1 MKSNNSFPAG
11 LLDKNLSFGVQTIH
25 RRSEPADGQWRPD
38 ERDGRVFVELVDKLG
53 FDSIWCGD
61 HIAFAIP
68 ILDPIVQLAQ
78 AATYS
83 DRLAVGTC
91 VYLLPLRHP
100 GPVAKQI
107 ATLDLLSGGRLIFGV
122 GVGGEFQSDFDV
134 SGIPIDERG
143 ARLTESIEMLRALW
157 RGDSTTYRGQH
168 FAFDDITMLP
178 APHQSG
184 GPPIWCGGR
193 QDAALRRA
201 GRLADGYLSYV
212 ITPDRFR
219 LSLETITS
227 SYEAAK
233 RSGTFGTGHLLFARL
248 DKDYETALDVA
259 SHHLSVR
266 YAMDFREAAKKY
278 CALGSPADIAADIIK
293 FYEAGCRTI
302 VFDLIGPY
310 EERAEHTEAIATEVL
325 PLLAGYRS

>member
-1 MKSNNSFPAG
+1 VDLP
-11 LLDKNLSFGVQTIH
+11 LDKKLTFGIQTIH
-25 RRSEPADGQWRPD
+25 RRSEPAEGAWLPD
-38 ERDGRVFVELVDKLG
+38 ERDGRTFVELVDRLG

-61 HIAFAIP
+61 HVAFAIP

-83 DRLAVGTC
+83 DRLAIGTC

-107 ATLDLLSGGRLIFGV
+107 ATLDLLSGGRLIFGI

-134 SGIPIDERG
+134 SGIPNEQRG
-143 ARLTESIEMLRALW
+143 ARLTESIEVLRTLW
-157 RGDSTTYRGQH
+157 RGEPASYTGEH
-168 FAFDDITMLP
+168 FDFEDITMLP
-178 APHQSG
+178 APHQPG

-193 QDAALRRA
+193 QDVALKRA
-201 GRLADGYLSYV
+201 GRLADGYISYV
-212 ITPDRFR
+212 ITPDRFQR
-219 LSLETITS
+219 SLETIAPAYADAHRDETS
-227 SYEAAK
+227 
-233 RSGTFGTGHLLFARL
+233 FGTGHLLFARL

-259 SHHLSVR
+259 AHHLSVR
-266 YAMDFREAAKKY
+266 YAMDFRDAAKKY
-278 CALGSPADIAADIIK
+278 CALGSPADVAADIVK

-310 EERAEHTEAIATEVL
+310 EERIEHTEAIASDVL
-325 PLLAGYRS
+325 PLLASYRH

>member
-1 MKSNNSFPAG
+1 MDLP
-11 LLDKNLSFGVQTIH
+11 LDKKLTFGVQTIH
-25 RRSEPADGQWRPD
+25 RRSEPAAGPWLPD
-38 ERDGRVFVELVDKLG
+38 AHDGRAFVELVDRLG

-61 HIAFAIP
+61 HIAFPIP

-83 DRLAVGTC
+83 DRLAIGTC

-107 ATLDLLSGGRLIFGV
+107 ATLDLLSGGRLIFGI

-134 SGIPIDERG
+134 SGIPIEQRG
-143 ARLTESIEMLRALW
+143 ARLTESIEVLRALW
-157 RGDSTTYRGQH
+157 RGEPASYAGQH
-168 FAFDDITMLP
+168 FAFADITMLP
-178 APHQSG
+178 APHQPG

-212 ITPDRFR
+212 ITPDRFQR
-219 LSLETITS
+219 SLETIALAHADAGRDDTP
-227 SYEAAK
+227 
-233 RSGTFGTGHLLFARL
+233 FGTGHLLFARL

-259 SHHLSVR
+259 THHLSVR
-266 YAMDFREAAKKY
+266 YAMDFREPAKKY
-278 CALGSPADIAADIIK
+278 CALGSPADVAADIIK
-293 FYEAGCRTI
+293 LYEAGCRTI
-302 VFDLIGPY
+302 VFDPIGPY
-310 EERAEHTEAIATEVL
+310 EERFEHTEAIASEVL
-325 PLLAGYRS
+325 PLLADYRQLS

>member
-1 MKSNNSFPAG
+1 MDLP
-11 LLDKNLSFGVQTIH
+11 LDTKLTVGVQTIH
-25 RRSEPADGQWRPD
+25 RRSEPAEDAWLPD
-38 ERDGRVFVELVDKLG
+38 ARDGRAFVELVDRLG

-83 DRLAVGTC
+83 DRLTIGTC

-107 ATLDLLSGGRLIFGV
+107 ATLDLLSGGRLIFGI

-134 SGIPIDERG
+134 SGIPVGERG
-143 ARLTESIEMLRALW
+143 ARLTESIEVLRALW
-157 RGDSTTYRGQH
+157 RGEPASYAGRH

-178 APHQSG
+178 APHQPG

-201 GRLADGYLSYV
+201 GRMADGYLSYV
-212 ITPDRFR
+212 ITPERFQR
-219 LSLETITS
+219 SLETIAPA
-227 SYEAAK
+227 YADGG
-233 RSGTFGTGHLLFARL
+233 RSGCPFGTGHLLFARL
-248 DKDYETALDVA
+248 DKDYETALNVA
-259 SHHLSVR
+259 THHLSIR
-266 YAMDFREAAKKY
+266 YAMDFREAARKY
-278 CALGSPADIAADIIK
+278 CALGSAADVAADIVK
-293 FYEAGCRTI
+293 FYDAGCRTI

-310 EERAEHTEAIATEVL
+310 EERIEHVEAVASELL
-325 PLLAGYRS
+325 PLLAS